1 MGKVYREFSRQKYN
15 KYKHQFP
22 KMRES
27 EVVSKILK
35 EWDALNQTAKDN
47 LRTIYQKN
55 KCLTLEDISS
65 SEQMMK
71 AELEKKA
78 ALDAAKKSAQLE
90 AQKSSSN
97 LLNRSLPPPSKPQS
111 DSDFNRDSERKDDSR
126 PIESSSPK
134 ILIDKTKKIQKG
146 AEIDYITFYKARYSQ
161 LHAKHARWTPKQIS
175 TIIKLEWKKEK
186 ISKRA
191 KRSSKLVV
199 EKKKT
204 KSTGY
209 KYYRKYRGLDAKETK
224 KRWRR
229 FPYETKVYWIN
240 AAAQR
245 KAEAKKEN
253 VKLRSN
259 DADNV
264 SFNFLKKRVTSK

>member
-1 MGKVYREFSRQKYN
+1 
-15 KYKHQFP
+15 
-22 KMRES
+22 
-27 EVVSKILK
+27 
-35 EWDALNQTAKDN
+35 LNETAKNN

-78 ALDAAKKSAQLE
+78 ALDAAKRSAQLE
-90 AQKSSSN
+90 AQKSSSAQI
-97 LLNRSLPPPSKPQS
+97 NRSLPPASKPQS

-175 TIIKLEWKKEK
+175 TIIKL
-186 ISKRA
+186 
-191 KRSSKLVV
+191 
-199 EKKKT
+199 
-204 KSTGY
+204 
-209 KYYRKYRGLDAKETK
+209 
-224 KRWRR
+224 
-229 FPYETKVYWIN
+229 
-240 AAAQR
+240 
-245 KAEAKKEN
+245 
-253 VKLRSN
+253 
-259 DADNV
+259 
-264 SFNFLKKRVTSK
+264 

>member
-35 EWDALNQTAKDN
+35 EWDALTQIAKDN

-78 ALDAAKKSAQLE
+78 ALDAAKRSAQLE
-90 AQKSSSN
+90 AQKSSSAQI
-97 LLNRSLPPPSKPQS
+97 NRSIPPPSKPQS

-126 PIESSSPK
+126 PIDSSSPK

-175 TIIKLEWKKEK
+175 TIIKLEWK
-186 ISKRA
+186 R
-191 KRSSKLVV
+191 
-199 EKKKT
+199 
-204 KSTGY
+204 
-209 KYYRKYRGLDAKETK
+209 
-224 KRWRR
+224 
-229 FPYETKVYWIN
+229 
-240 AAAQR
+240 
-245 KAEAKKEN
+245 
-253 VKLRSN
+253 
-259 DADNV
+259 
-264 SFNFLKKRVTSK
+264 

>member
-55 KCLTLEDISS
+55 KCRTLEDISS

>member
-47 LRTIYQKN
+47 LKTIYQKN

-78 ALDAAKKSAQLE
+78 ALDAAKRSAQLE
-90 AQKSSSN
+90 AQKSSSKQ
-97 LLNRSLPPPSKPQS
+97 LNSASYPPASKPQS

-126 PIESSSPK
+126 PIDSSSPK
-134 ILIDKTKKIQKG
+134 IIIDKTKKIQKV
-146 AEIDYITFYKARYSQ
+146 EIDYIAFYKARYTQ
-161 LHAKHARWTPKQIS
+161 LHAKHDRWTPKQIS

-186 ISKRA
+186 LAKKA
-191 KRSSKLVV
+191 KRSSKQPV
-199 EKKKT
+199 EKKIVKC
-204 KSTGY
+204 TGY
-209 KYYRKYRGLDAKETK
+209 RYYRKYRSLDAKETK
-224 KRWRR
+224 RRWRR

-245 KAEAKKEN
+245 KAEAKK
-253 VKLRSN
+253 
-259 DADNV
+259 
-264 SFNFLKKRVTSK
+264 